1 MNLLRFQHFLN
12 YKRKICLPHQNC
24 YLTSV
29 LQFYLNVD
37 RWQFCTETRAMISFS
52 RIILLLDN

>member
-1 MNLLRFQHFLN
+1 MFT
-12 YKRKICLPHQNC
+12 
-24 YLTSV
+24 TSKPLINFN

-52 RIILLLDN
+52 RIILLLDH